1 MSLEC
6 EHGQL
11 ARACNICEYERE
23 IAELRARVVELE
35 AERDADRRR
44 EYGYSQ
50 ETVDALTSE
59 RDKLTKRVME
69 LEAELSELKQ
79 EIQGWKNSRDGVLSQ
94 IEDMALQLTEARE
107 EIERLRK
114 ALEAQLEGKC
124 KRRGETS
131 YESK

>member
-1 MSLEC
+1 MEN
-6 EHGQL
+6 GW
-11 ARACNICEYERE
+11 
-23 IAELRARVVELE
+23 
-35 AERDADRRR
+35 
-44 EYGYSQ
+44 
-50 ETVDALTSE
+50 
-59 RDKLTKRVME
+59 TKRVRE